1 VTWDNWESVRAGR
14 VLFENAAA
22 LVLNKPAGI
31 AVTGERHETDLVRLA
46 ADQGETLY
54 PAHRIDK
61 VTSGAILFARQLPYH
76 GDLTR
81 QFNRRTVDKAYL
93 AVTRIGGL
101 PDWGVIELPLSVGRK
116 NRVRIAA
123 ERGTITT
130 DGHHWSVPADNV
142 FTHVSTYPSV
152 TAFATVWTDDAHTLL
167 VVRPITGRRHQIRV
181 HLAWI
186 GHALA
191 GDPLF
196 GRTETDSRTLLHA
209 WRLAFDAAWLDGR
222 RITITAKPDADF
234 WLPMEDVPAPETLLY
249 QADQRLAELRE
260 RTEDLRPADDGSPS
274 EE

>member
-14 VLFENAAA
+14 VLFVDAAA
-22 LVLNKPAGI
+22 LVLNKPPGI

-46 ADQGETLY
+46 AAEGETLY
-54 PAHRIDK
+54 PAHRIYK

-93 AVTRIGGL
+93 AVTRTGGL

-123 ERGTITT
+123 ERTAIVT
-130 DGHHWSVPADNV
+130 DGRRWSVPADKV

-196 GRTETDSRTLLHA
+196 GRTETDRRTLLHA
-209 WRLAFDAAWLDGR
+209 WHLAFDAAWLAGR
-222 RITITAKPDADF
+222 RITITAAPDADF
-234 WLPMEDVPAPETLLY
+234 MADLPSPETLLH
-249 QADQRLAELRE
+249 QADQRLADLRE
-260 RTEDLRPADDGSPS
+260 RTAGLHPTDDDTPS